1 MDVLK
6 DVYSALKTKAI
17 SSLLA
22 KGASSIYHGWSVDAG
37 TYPVIIYGLASD
49 VPALSCDNDEVAH
62 EVTVRIH
69 IVTKNGAYQPIYQAV
84 QAEMKRRGYRRKMT
98 NEINDEDLKIIVVDY
113 VITTETEMEV

>member
-6 DVYSALKTKAI
+6 DVYSALKTKSI

-49 VPALSCDNDEVAH
+49 IPALSCDNDEVAH

-69 IVTKNGAYQPIYQAV
+69 IVTKNGAYQPIYQSV

-98 NEINDEDLKIIVVDY
+98 NEINDEDLKILVVDY

>member
-1 MDVLK
+1 MDVLQ
-6 DVYSALKTKAI
+6 DTYNALQETSI
-17 SSLLA
+17 TSLLA
-22 KGASSIYHGWSVDAG
+22 MGASSIYHGWSVDAG

-98 NEINDEDLKIIVVDY
+98 NELNDEDLKILVVDY

>member
-1 MDVLK
+1 MDVLQ
-6 DVYSALKTKAI
+6 DTYNALQETSI
-17 SSLLA
+17 TSLLA
-22 KGASSIYHGWSVDAG
+22 SSKDSIYHGWSVDAG

-84 QAEMKRRGYRRKMT
+84 QAEMRRRDYRRKMT
-98 NEINDEDLKIIVVDY
+98 NEINDEDLKILVVDY

>member
-1 MDVLK
+1 MDVLQDTYK
-6 DVYSALKTKAI
+6 ALQDQSIT
-17 SSLLA
+17 SLLA

-49 VPALSCDNDEVAH
+49 IPALSCDNDEVAH

-69 IVTKNGAYQPIYQAV
+69 IVTKNGAYQQIYQAV

-98 NEINDEDLKIIVVDY
+98 NEINDEDLKILVVDY

>member
-6 DVYSALKTKAI
+6 DVYSALTTKSI

-22 KGASSIYHGWSVDAG
+22 SGKDSIYHGWSEDAG
-37 TYPVIIYGLASD
+37 TYPVIIFGIVSD

-98 NEINDEDLKIIVVDY
+98 NEINDEDLKILVVDY

>member
-6 DVYSALKTKAI
+6 DVDGALKAKAI
-17 SSLLA
+17 SSLVA

-49 VPALSCDNDEVAH
+49 IPAMSCDNEEGAH

-98 NEINDEDLKIIVVDY
+98 NEINDEDLKILVVDY

>member
-1 MDVLK
+1 MDVLQDTYK
-6 DVYSALKTKAI
+6 ALQAQSIT
-17 SSLLA
+17 SLLA
-22 KGASSIYHGWSVDAG
+22 SGAGSIYHGWSEDAG

-69 IVTKNGAYQPIYQAV
+69 IVTKNGAYQPIYQTV

-98 NEINDEDLKIIVVDY
+98 NEINDEDLKILVVDY

>member
-6 DVYSALKTKAI
+6 DVYSALTTKSI
-17 SSLLA
+17 TSLLA
-22 KGASSIYHGWSVDAG
+22 SGAESIYHGWSEDAG

-49 VPALSCDNDEVAH
+49 IPALSCDNDEVAH

-98 NEINDEDLKIIVVDY
+98 NELNDEDLKILVVDY
-113 VITTETEMEV
+113 VITTEMEA